1 MTLSMTGFARAEA
14 DTEFGT
20 LSWEAR
26 TVNHRH
32 LDLSLRL
39 PEEFRTLEQRV
50 RERVAT
56 QIRRGKV
63 DLGLFLRRRGAAAAP
78 IALDTAL
85 LDQLIAAA
93 RSVASR
99 AGAAGA
105 LNPVELLRWPGVV
118 QEAER
123 DLAPLHADALALLE
137 RALRDLIAGR
147 EREGAHIAALLRDK
161 AAAIAALVT
170 SVRARLPEVQAR
182 VRERL
187 LARVAELGAAP
198 DPARLEQELVII
210 AQRLDVAEELERLDG
225 HVAELLAVLD
235 RDEPVGRRLD
245 FLLQEFN
252 REANTLG
259 SKAQD
264 ADTTRAAV
272 DLKVLIEQI
281 REQVQNLE

>member
-137 RALRDLIAGR
+137 RALGDLIAGR